1 MKVPWESWSIV
12 YIVLHIYFVS
22 RYISVS
28 SGKDGDHEGERD
40 DLELDDDEGSLQ
52 ARLHPGLGL
61 AHRAAA
67 RHPRLE
73 QRLQRHHHRQEP
85 RTLHAGLSF
94 SRWERSVGLIMLLR
108 FSRGWI
114 SVINIRWLP
123 TTMANALFIKHR
135 QKCQKCWNFSYFSSI
150 CHIDIHIVVGLY
162 GYTPVQKLPS
172 WGHK

>member
-61 AHRAAA
+61 AHRPAA

-135 QKCQKCWNFSYFSSI
+135 QKMPKVLKPFIFLKYLSYWYSHCGWAI
-150 CHIDIHIVVGLY
+150 WLY
-162 GYTPVQKLPS
+162 PS
-172 WGHK
+172 TKATFVRP

>member
-73 QRLQRHHHRQEP
+73 QRLQRHHHRQES

-94 SRWERSVGLIMLLR
+94 FQMGE
-108 FSRGWI
+108 I
-114 SVINIRWLP
+114 SWSDHAAAIFMRLNICD
-123 TTMANALFIKHR
+123 K
-135 QKCQKCWNFSYFSSI
+135 Y
-150 CHIDIHIVVGLY
+150 
-162 GYTPVQKLPS
+162 
-172 WGHK
+172 

>member
-61 AHRAAA
+61 AHRPAA

-73 QRLQRHHHRQEP
+73 QRLQRHHHRQES

-94 SRWERSVGLIMLLR
+94 SRWERSVGLIVLLR
-108 FSRGWI
+108 FSRG
-114 SVINIRWLP
+114 
-123 TTMANALFIKHR
+123 
-135 QKCQKCWNFSYFSSI
+135 
-150 CHIDIHIVVGLY
+150 
-162 GYTPVQKLPS
+162 
-172 WGHK
+172 